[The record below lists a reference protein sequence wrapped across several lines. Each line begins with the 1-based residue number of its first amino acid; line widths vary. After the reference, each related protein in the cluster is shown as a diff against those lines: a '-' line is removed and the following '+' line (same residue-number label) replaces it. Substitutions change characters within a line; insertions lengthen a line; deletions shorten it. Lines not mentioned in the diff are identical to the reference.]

1 MSRKRE
7 RGREGG
13 RAGGRGRE
21 EGQQEGRVEEGEK
34 RREGNPTAHKRLV
47 LHNITD

>member
-1 MSRKRE
+1 M
-7 RGREGG
+7 
-13 RAGGRGRE
+13 GGRGRE

-34 RREGNPTAHKRLV
+34 RREENSTVHKRLV